1 MKLNK
6 KVFDKQ
12 GYILIKDIIPSVI
25 LSPTRRYSINLKR
38 DKVSEL
44 GKPREHGTG
53 TYWRGIEM
61 ASKINE
67 DLLFSYIHPF
77 MQQIVPVFLNTK
89 EIYLFND
96 QVVVKLPNEEFSF
109 PEHFDNQYGPDP
121 DGALNGDFQ
130 TINFMW
136 ALTNVPKESGALE
149 IKNKETSNW
158 DLVEAEAG
166 DIIAIDGNTYHRSGH
181 NQTDKIR
188 AMYACVYSTKQMNFE
203 GFHNRRWKFCNC
215 KDGIINRKLPKEE
228 NNLWEKV

>member
-1 MKLNK
+1 MLSEFKQKGYLHLKQVIPKEIVDETRFRAIQLSKKYKPLFGEPRHNGSGRFWKGFELASTLDPNMWKL
-6 KVFDKQ
+6 
-12 GYILIKDIIPSVI
+12 Y
-25 LSPTRRYSINLKR
+25 T
-38 DKVSEL
+38 
-44 GKPREHGTG
+44 
-53 TYWRGIEM
+53 
-61 ASKINE
+61 A
-67 DLLFSYIHPF
+67 PF
-77 MQQIVPVFLNTK
+77 MLDIVKTYLETDTP
-89 EIYLFND
+89 YLFND

-121 DGALNGDFQ
+121 EGALNGDFQ

-149 IKNKETSNW
+149 IKNKETGNW

-203 GFHNRRWKFCNC
+203 GFHNRRWKFCSC
-215 KDGIINRKLPKEE
+215 KDGIVNRKLPKEE

>member
-12 GYILIKDIIPSVI
+12 GYFLIKDIIPSVI

-61 ASKINE
+61 ESKINE